1 MVINDSFFPGCLPD
15 GWTITEEPKRLSH
28 DPLTATTATAAAT
41 NTNNTPPPTSKCA
54 CGRLILLIHLVH
66 SGNDSP
72 TFALEREEGGKMLA
86 DWMWI
91 APCLF
96 LTPLTSHVLCFL
108 FFFPFRA
115 NISLAHIT
123 TNKTL
128 PTLIQY
134 DTSEE
139 RWHTYC
145 GLTSKPGSPS
155 WGPLHYVYFCLM

>member
-15 GWTITEEPKRLSH
+15 GRTERRNRKRLSH
-28 DPLTATTATAAAT
+28 DPL
-41 NTNNTPPPTSKCA
+41 PSPHRRHRHRHQHRPTSKCA
-54 CGRLILLIHLVH
+54 CGRHILLIHLVH

-72 TFALEREEGGKMLA
+72 TFALEREKGGKMLA
-86 DWMWI
+86 DWIWI

-96 LTPLTSHVLCFL
+96 LTPLTSHVLCVFFFL
-108 FFFPFRA
+108 FSFRA
-115 NISLAHIT
+115 NISLTHIS

-139 RWHTYC
+139 RWHTYR
-145 GLTSKPGSPS
+145 GHTSKPGSPS